1 MGTYLDKLNRE
12 TATDLLYP
20 PGCHHPH
27 ALTRHGLHSVALAL
41 QHASCHVMACPVMCN
56 VMSNHW
62 FVFSPVLLLTLWVA
76 VVGSAAPGAAE
87 KVGLEEGPQKILT
100 LTLYKVQYRCK
111 GSFSQ

>member
-41 QHASCHVMACPVMCN
+41 HNVMSCHVMSYL
-56 VMSNHW
+56 MSNHW

-76 VVGSAAPGAAE
+76 VVGSTTPGAAE
-87 KVGLEEGPQKILT
+87 QVSLEEGGT
-100 LTLYKVQYRCK
+100 SENVNVN
-111 GSFSQ
+111 S